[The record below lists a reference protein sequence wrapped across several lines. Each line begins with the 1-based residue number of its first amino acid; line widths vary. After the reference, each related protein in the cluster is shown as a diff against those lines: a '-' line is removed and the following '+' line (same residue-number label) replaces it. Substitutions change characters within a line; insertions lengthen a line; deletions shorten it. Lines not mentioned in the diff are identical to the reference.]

1 MKSKDLM
8 KNIDSKKKE
17 IVKLVQN
24 LIQIKSINPPGSTS
38 KIAGYIKE
46 YISEHGLKCEFYEQ
60 EKTKTNV
67 VGTLSGSGDK
77 KFIWNGHLDVV
88 PISKPDGWSVDPWE
102 GKVINSRIIGRGA
115 ADMKGSI
122 AAVIS
127 AACILADS
135 NIELAGDWIL
145 GFTADEETGGEMGTD
160 YLVKEGILSGDAC
173 IVGESTSLS
182 KLGIGEKGVLWL
194 KVKAEGRPAH
204 AGVSFLG
211 DNAIEKL
218 YRFLT
223 KLHKIEVVE
232 RKHSEEIEKILSY
245 IIAESERLKNTEF
258 SKEFFQRVM
267 NRLVMN
273 VGMISGGEKINIV
286 PSAAEAIVDIR
297 ILPGMTHE
305 TVMEEI
311 EEILEDSGIQGI
323 SFETV
328 LKADSSYQNID
339 NPFIN
344 FMRNSVSNGMNIEP
358 TPYMITGFTDAR
370 FFRAK
375 GIPTVIYGCKGEN
388 FHGIDEFITIDN
400 LISTTKAY
408 ALTAMNFLK
417 KSNP

>member
-1 MKSKDLM
+1 MKVHDVM
-8 KNIDSKKKE
+8 KKIDSEKDK

-24 LIQIKSINPPGSTS
+24 LIQIKSVNPPGSTS
-38 KIAGYIKE
+38 EIAGYIKE
-46 YISEHGLKCEFYEQ
+46 YISKRGLKCKLYQ
-60 EKTKTNV
+60 QAKTKVNA

-102 GKVINSRIIGRGA
+102 GKVINSKILGRGT

-135 NIELAGDWIL
+135 DVELSGDWIL
-145 GFTADEETGGEMGTD
+145 GFTADEETGGKMGAE
-160 YLVKEGILSGDAC
+160 YLVKNGILTGNAC
-173 IVGESTSLS
+173 IVGEPTSIN
-182 KLGIGEKGVLWL
+182 KLGVGEKGVLWL
-194 KVKAEGRPAH
+194 KVKAEGKPAH
-204 AGVSFLG
+204 AGLSFLG

-218 YRFLT
+218 YQFLIQ
-223 KLHKIEVVE
+223 LHKIEEIE
-232 RKHSEEIEKILSY
+232 RKHNGEVENILSF
-245 IIAESERLKNTEF
+245 IIAESKKLKSTEF
-258 SKEFFQRVM
+258 SKERFQRVM
-267 NRLVMN
+267 NRLIMN
-273 VGMISGGEKINIV
+273 VGMMKGGTKINIV
-286 PSAAEAIVDIR
+286 PSSAEAIVDIR

-311 EEILEDSGIQGI
+311 EEILKDSKIQGI

-328 LKADSSYQNID
+328 LTADSSYQNID

-344 FMRNSVSNGMNIEP
+344 FMKDTVRKGFNIEP
-358 TPYMITGFTDAR
+358 TLYMISGFTDAR

-375 GIPTVIYGCKGEN
+375 GIPTVVYGCKGEN
-388 FHGIDEFITIDN
+388 IHSVDEFITIDN

-408 ALTAMNFLK
+408 ALTAIDFLN

>member
-1 MKSKDLM
+1 MKIHDIM
-8 KNIDSKKKE
+8 KNIDSKKKK

-24 LIQIKSINPPGSTS
+24 LIQIKSVNPPGSTS
-38 KIAGYIKE
+38 EIAGYIKE
-46 YISEHGLKCEFYEQ
+46 YLSEHGLKCELYEQ
-60 EKTKTNV
+60 EKTKVNA

-102 GKVINSRIIGRGA
+102 GKVINSRIIGRGT

-135 NIELAGDWIL
+135 NIELSGDWIL
-145 GFTADEETGGEMGTD
+145 GFSADEETGGEMGAE

-173 IVGESTSLS
+173 IVGEATSLNR
-182 KLGIGEKGVLWL
+182 LGVGEKGVLWL
-194 KVKAEGRPAH
+194 KVKAVGRPAH
-204 AGVSFLG
+204 AGLSFLG

-223 KLHKIEVVE
+223 KLHKIEEIE
-232 RKHSEEIEKILSY
+232 RKHTEEVENILSF
-245 IIAESERLKNTEF
+245 IIAESKKLKSTEF
-258 SKEFFQRVM
+258 SEEKFQRVM
-267 NRLVMN
+267 NRLIMN
-273 VGMISGGEKINIV
+273 VGMIRGGTKINIV
-286 PSAAEAIVDIR
+286 PSSAEAIVDIR

-305 TVMEEI
+305 TVMKEI
-311 EEILEDSGIQGI
+311 EEILKDSEIHGI

-344 FMRNSVSNGMNIEP
+344 FMKDTVSKGINIKP
-358 TPYMITGFTDAR
+358 TLYMISGFTDAR

-375 GIPTVIYGCKGEN
+375 GIPTVIYGCGGEN
-388 FHGIDEFITIDN
+388 FHGVDEFITVDN

-408 ALTAMNFLK
+408 ALTAINFLK

>member
-1 MKSKDLM
+1 MKIHNIM
-8 KNIDSKKKE
+8 KNIDSKKNK
-17 IVKLVQN
+17 IVKLLQN
-24 LIQIKSINPPGSTS
+24 LIQIKSVNPPGSTS
-38 KIAGYIKE
+38 EIAGYIKE
-46 YISEHGLKCEFYEQ
+46 YISEHGLKCELYEQ
-60 EKTKTNV
+60 EKTKVNA

-102 GKVINSRIIGRGA
+102 GKVISSKILGRGT

-135 NIELAGDWIL
+135 NIELSGDWIL
-145 GFTADEETGGEMGTD
+145 GFTADEETGGEMGAE
-160 YLVKEGILSGDAC
+160 YLVRNGILSGVAC
-173 IVGESTSLS
+173 IVGEPTSLS
-182 KLGIGEKGVLWL
+182 KLGVGEKGVLWL

-204 AGVSFLG
+204 AGLSFLG

-218 YRFLT
+218 YQFLT
-223 KLHKIEVVE
+223 KLHKIEEIE
-232 RKHSEEIEKILSY
+232 RKHSGEIEKILSF
-245 IIAESERLKNTEF
+245 IIAESIRLKTPEF

-273 VGMISGGEKINIV
+273 VGMMSGGEKINIV
-286 PSAAEAIVDIR
+286 PSSAEAIVDIR

-305 TVMEEI
+305 MVMEEI
-311 EEILEDSGIQGI
+311 EEILKDSGIQGI
-323 SFETV
+323 TFETV
-328 LKADSSYQNID
+328 LKADSSYQDID
-339 NPFIN
+339 NPFVN
-344 FMRNSVSNGMNIEP
+344 FMKKAVSKGINIEP
-358 TPYMITGFTDAR
+358 TLYMISGFTDAR

-388 FHGIDEFITIDN
+388 IHGIDEFITVDN

-417 KSNP
+417 KSSP